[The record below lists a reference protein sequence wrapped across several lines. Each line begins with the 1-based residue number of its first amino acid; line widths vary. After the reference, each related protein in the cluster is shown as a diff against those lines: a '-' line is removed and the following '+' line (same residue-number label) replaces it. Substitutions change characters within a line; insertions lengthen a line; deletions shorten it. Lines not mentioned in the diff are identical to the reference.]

1 MHIWACNTK
10 KLEGI
15 QRTEVIRP
23 DFFSMF
29 SIPELE
35 PIERLNM
42 KNLKPLLKVCNLNV
56 YYKDIRVLKQINLTV
71 CAGQI
76 VSIVGP
82 NGSGKTTVM
91 KAIAGILR
99 PIQGVISYQHEPI
112 QTLPAY
118 EVVRRGLVYVPEGM
132 NVFPFMSVLENLEV
146 GAYAAR
152 KKKKSLLSFVF
163 EIFPVLADKRR
174 DMAGTLSGG
183 QKRMLTIARGLMSD
197 PHLLLLDDPFL
208 GLAPKDVNR
217 LCNTLKVIRGHG
229 ITLFLAGQHVRRIL
243 RVATKAFLIEQGKIT
258 LVGTG
263 EQLLGHPHFREILLG
278 VVAESKLEIV

>member
-1 MHIWACNTK
+1 M
-10 KLEGI
+10 
-15 QRTEVIRP
+15 
-23 DFFSMF
+23 
-29 SIPELE
+29 
-35 PIERLNM
+35 
-42 KNLKPLLKVCNLNV
+42 KVCNLNV
-56 YYKDIRVLKQINLTV
+56 YYRGIQVLKQVNLTV

-99 PIQGVISYQHEPI
+99 PIQGVITYQHEPI
-112 QTLPAY
+112 QTLPVH

-146 GAYAAR
+146 GAYIAR
-152 KKKKSLLSFVF
+152 KKKNDRLSFIF

-174 DMAGTLSGG
+174 KMAGTLSGG

-197 PHLLLLDDPFL
+197 PRLLLLDDPFL
-208 GLAPKDVNR
+208 GLALKDVNR
-217 LCNTLKVIRGHG
+217 FCNTLKMIRGHG

-243 RVATKAFLIEQGKIT
+243 RVATKSFLIEDGKIT

-263 EQLLGHPHFREILLG
+263 EQLMGHPHFREILFGLT
-278 VVAESKLEIV
+278 AESELEVV

>member
-1 MHIWACNTK
+1 VHIWACNTK

-15 QRTEVIRP
+15 QRTEVIRS
-23 DFFSMF
+23 DFSMF
-29 SIPELE
+29 SIPEFE

-56 YYKDIRVLKQINLTV
+56 YYKDIRVLKQVNLTV

-99 PIQGVISYQHEPI
+99 PIQGFITYQHESI

-118 EVVRRGLVYVPEGM
+118 EVLRRGLVYVPEGM

-217 LCNTLKVIRGHG
+217 LCNTLKLIRGHG

-243 RVATKAFLIEQGKIT
+243 RVATKAFLIEEGKIT

-278 VVAESKLEIV
+278 VKAESELEVV

>member
-1 MHIWACNTK
+1 MDTI
-10 KLEGI
+10 
-15 QRTEVIRP
+15 
-23 DFFSMF
+23 
-29 SIPELE
+29 
-35 PIERLNM
+35 
-42 KNLKPLLKVCNLNV
+42 KPLMKVCNLNV
-56 YYKDIRVLKQINLTV
+56 YYRGIQVLQQVNLTV

-99 PIQGVISYQHEPI
+99 PVQGVITYQHEPI
-112 QTLPAY
+112 QTLPAH
-118 EVVRRGLVYVPEGM
+118 EVVRRGLVYVSEGM

-146 GAYAAR
+146 GAYIAR
-152 KKKKSLLSFVF
+152 KKKNDLMSFVF
-163 EIFPVLADKRR
+163 EIFPVLAEKRR
-174 DMAGTLSGG
+174 KMAGTLSGG

-197 PHLLLLDDPFL
+197 PRLLLLDDPFL

-217 LCNTLKVIRGHG
+217 LCNTLKIIRGHG

-243 RVATKAFLIEQGKIT
+243 RVATKAFLIENGKIT

-263 EQLLGHPHFREILLG
+263 EQLLGHPHFREILFGLTSESELE
-278 VVAESKLEIV
+278 VV

>member
-1 MHIWACNTK
+1 MNT
-10 KLEGI
+10 
-15 QRTEVIRP
+15 
-23 DFFSMF
+23 
-29 SIPELE
+29 
-35 PIERLNM
+35 
-42 KNLKPLLKVCNLNV
+42 LKPLMKVCNLNV
-56 YYKDIRVLKQINLTV
+56 YYRGIQVLQQVNLTV

-99 PIQGVISYQHEPI
+99 PVQGFITYQHEPI
-112 QTLPAY
+112 QTLPAN
-118 EVVRRGLVYVPEGM
+118 EVVRRGLVYVSEGM

-146 GAYAAR
+146 GAYIAR
-152 KKKKSLLSFVF
+152 KKKNELMSFVF

-174 DMAGTLSGG
+174 KMAGTLSGG
-183 QKRMLTIARGLMSD
+183 QKRMLTIARGLMSN
-197 PHLLLLDDPFL
+197 PRLLLLDDPFL

-217 LCNTLKVIRGHG
+217 LCNTLKIIRGHG

-243 RVATKAFLIEQGKIT
+243 RVATKAFLIENGKIT

-263 EQLLGHPHFREILLG
+263 EQLLGHPHFREILFGLTSESELE
-278 VVAESKLEIV
+278 VV

>member
-1 MHIWACNTK
+1 M
-10 KLEGI
+10 
-15 QRTEVIRP
+15 
-23 DFFSMF
+23 DM
-29 SIPELE
+29 
-35 PIERLNM
+35 LN
-42 KNLKPLLKVCNLNV
+42 PLMKVCNLNV
-56 YYKDIRVLKQINLTV
+56 YYRGIRVLKQVNLTV
-71 CAGQI
+71 CTGQI

-99 PIQGVISYQHEPI
+99 PIQGVITFQNKPI

-132 NVFPFMSVLENLEV
+132 NVFPLMSVLENLEV
-146 GAYAAR
+146 GAYIAR
-152 KKKKSLLSFVF
+152 KKKNDLLSFVL

-174 DMAGTLSGG
+174 KMAGTLSGG

-197 PHLLLLDDPFL
+197 PRLLLLDDPFL

-217 LCNTLKVIRGHG
+217 VCNTLKIIRGHG

-243 RVATKAFLIEQGKIT
+243 RVATKAFLIEDGKIT

-263 EQLLGHPHFREILLG
+263 NQLMGHPHFREILFGLT
-278 VVAESKLEIV
+278 AESELEVI

>member
-1 MHIWACNTK
+1 M
-10 KLEGI
+10 
-15 QRTEVIRP
+15 
-23 DFFSMF
+23 D
-29 SIPELE
+29 
-35 PIERLNM
+35 
-42 KNLKPLLKVCNLNV
+42 NLKPLLKVCNLNV
-56 YYKDIRVLKQINLTV
+56 YYKDIRVLKQVNLTV

-112 QTLPAY
+112 QTLPAH

-132 NVFPFMSVLENLEV
+132 NVFPLMSVLENLEV
-146 GAYAAR
+146 GAYIAR
-152 KKKKSLLSFVF
+152 KKKKNLLSFIF

-174 DMAGTLSGG
+174 NMAGTLSGG

-217 LCNTLKVIRGHG
+217 LCNTLKLIRGHG

-243 RVATKAFLIEQGKIT
+243 RVATKAFLIEEGKIT

-278 VVAESKLEIV
+278 VVAESKLEVV